1 MVQFRKRVRKRCSGG
16 KGFCRHIP
24 RETDSAARRDGA
36 GHGARMAE
44 REREFLKKG
53 RYMAKFLEYQ
63 GKEWLAK
70 GGLPVPKGRVASS
83 PEEAEEAARWI
94 GGPVAVKGQVQA
106 GGRGKAGIV
115 TLADTPEE
123 ARALAGEILSKTVK
137 GLPVRKVLV
146 EEKLD
151 IKKEFYCSFVVNNAR
166 DARCPMLMFSTEG
179 GMDIESVD
187 ESLIFR
193 LNVDPIFGLKTYD
206 AMDLCTQAGIAPGD
220 LSKIA
225 SFLCKLSA
233 AYKRCDCQM
242 LEINP
247 FVMTGDGSLYCADC
261 KMEIDNSAVFRHPEF
276 GIKIA
281 RDLPGQPTD
290 LDVIGWGIEETDA
303 RGTGFLMNMGYDE
316 VSPAYV
322 GYHPI
327 GGGSAMMGLD
337 ALNAVGLKPA
347 NYADTSGNP
356 VAAKIYRVAKAIL
369 SQPNIEG
376 YLLGGF
382 MMANQEQWHH
392 AHALVKVLR
401 EMLPKKPGLPCVL
414 LLCGNR
420 EDESLEILR
429 AGLAD
434 IMTPDGPGSRIEIY
448 GREHVTDTQFIGQR
462 LLTLCKEY
470 SAGKSSRKAG

>member
-1 MVQFRKRVRKRCSGG
+1 MNI
-16 KGFCRHIP
+16 H
-24 RETDSAARRDGA
+24 
-36 GHGARMAE
+36 
-44 REREFLKKG
+44 
-53 RYMAKFLEYQ
+53 EYQ
-63 GKEWLAK
+63 AK
-70 GGLPVPKGRVASS
+70 QLFERFGVATPKGIA
-83 PEEAEEAARWI
+83 AATAQEAAQTARNM
-94 GGPVAVKGQVQA
+94 GLSQYVVKAQVHA
-106 GGRGKAGIV
+106 GGRGKGTFKNGFKGGVHVVKSVEEVEEVAGKM
-115 TLADTPEE
+115 LNQ
-123 ARALAGEILSKTVK
+123 
-137 GLPVRKVLV
+137 VLV
-146 EEKLD
+146 TKQTGETGKLVSKIMVAEAVD
-151 IKKEFYCSFVVNNAR
+151 LKKECYFAILQDRAR
-166 DARCPMLMFSTEG
+166 ECPVIVASTEG

-187 ESLIFR
+187 ESLLFR
-193 LNVDPIFGLKTYD
+193 LNIDPQYGLQSYD
-206 AMDLCTQAGIAPGD
+206 AIDVCTQAGIAPAD
-220 LSKIA
+220 LSKFA
-225 SFLCKLSA
+225 SFLTKLSKL
-233 AYKRCDCQM
+233 YKKYDCQT

-261 KMEIDNSAVFRHPEF
+261 KMEIDNSAVFRHPDF

-316 VSPAYV
+316 VSPGYV

-337 ALNAVGLKPA
+337 ALNAVGLKAA

-356 VAAKIYRVAKAIL
+356 VAAKIYRVAKATL

-401 EMLPKKPGLPCVL
+401 EMLPKKPGFPCVL

-429 AGLAD
+429 TGLAD
-434 IMTPDGPGSRIEIY
+434 MMTPDGIGRRIEIY
-448 GREHVTDTQFIGQR
+448 GREHVTDTKFIGER
-462 LLTLCKEY
+462 LLALCKEY
-470 SAGKSSRKAG
+470 SAEKTSQKAG